1 MKRNMITSYHPAFT
15 IQTYRLR
22 LGILYNRT
30 FPNFCRMPVFEC
42 CLSCICWCDG
52 SFRWLNTWDEWVKC
66 FLLLWLM
73 SPTRRRQTVLICL
86 PIWFIVSQQL
96 HWICASPRRG
106 KKILQRPVQV
116 NTLEFWQLKYL
127 SRFLN
132 RGWWLGIWE
141 QDISSK
147 NMH

>member
-1 MKRNMITSYHPAFT
+1 MKRNMITSYHPAIT

-106 KKILQRPVQV
+106 KK
-116 NTLEFWQLKYL
+116 NTTKARSGQYFRVLTIEISVSF
-127 SRFLN
+127 SES
-132 RGWWLGIWE
+132 WLVTRNLGTGYFF
-141 QDISSK
+141 
-147 NMH
+147 